1 MDEPQENRSLYEL
14 EFPGP
19 AVSGPQGGGPVLV
32 HALEGFADAG
42 HAVTLAATHLREA
55 LDNELVA
62 TFNTDELIDYRSR
75 RPIISFTGEK
85 FDGIDMP
92 KLTMHAVV
100 DNEGVPFLLLDGS
113 EPDLR
118 WEQFTTA
125 IAAIA
130 ERFGVSQVVGLNS
143 IPMAVPHTRPSGVI
157 AHGNDSEAL
166 ADLPRW
172 GNEMKLP
179 SSASM
184 LLELRLGEAG
194 YRTAGL
200 SAHVPHYLAQN
211 NYPGASAALLAALS
225 GVTGLALPVAALEN
239 AAEKVREQVDE
250 EVAGNAEIGT
260 VVQAL
265 EQQYDA
271 YMQAK
276 AERELL
282 SADGELPSGDELG
295 AEFEKFLAEHAAEFG
310 GPDAGLPGSGIPD
323 SGISG
328 SGSPDSGT
336 SDSGTSDDSGE
347 DTP

>member
-1 MDEPQENRSLYEL
+1 MNEPQETPGLYEL

-19 AVSGPQGGGPVLV
+19 AVTGPHGDGPVLV
-32 HALEGFADAG
+32 HALDGYADAG

-55 LDNELVA
+55 LDSKLVA
-62 TFNTDELIDYRSR
+62 TFHTDELIDYRSR
-75 RPIISFTGEK
+75 RPMISFTGER

-92 KLTMHAVV
+92 SITMHAVV
-100 DNEGVPFLLLDGS
+100 DDNGVPFLLLDGS

-125 IAAIA
+125 ILALA
-130 ERFGVSQVVGLNS
+130 ERLGVSKVVGLNS

-157 AHGNDSEAL
+157 AHGTDGDAL
-166 ADLPRW
+166 GDLPRW
-172 GNEMKLP
+172 GGEMKLP
-179 SSASM
+179 ASASL
-184 LLELRLGEAG
+184 LLELRMDEAG
-194 YRTAGL
+194 YPTAGL

-211 NYPGASAALLAALS
+211 NYPAASAALLTTL
-225 GVTGLALPVAALEN
+225 GQVTGLKLPITALEN
-239 AAEKVREQVDE
+239 AADQVRRQVDA

-260 VVQAL
+260 VVAAL

-282 SADGELPSGDELG
+282 SADGDLPSGDELG
-295 AEFEKFLAEHAAEFG
+295 AEFEKFLAEHAGEFG
-310 GPDAGLPGSGIPD
+310 PD
-323 SGISG
+323 
-328 SGSPDSGT
+328 
-336 SDSGTSDDSGE
+336 E

>member
-1 MDEPQENRSLYEL
+1 MADQGEDRTLYEL

-19 AVSGPQGGGPVLV
+19 AVSGPQGGGPVLI

-55 LDNELVA
+55 LDGELVA
-62 TFNTDELIDYRSR
+62 TFNADELIDYRSR
-75 RPIISFTGEK
+75 RPMISFTGEE
-85 FDGIDMP
+85 FDGIEMP
-92 KLTMHAVV
+92 KLTIHALV
-100 DNEGVPFLLLDGS
+100 DNEGVPFLLLDGA

-125 IAAIA
+125 IRALA
-130 ERFGVSQVVGLNS
+130 ERFDVSQVIGLNS

-157 AHGNDSEAL
+157 AHGNDPESL
-166 ADLPRW
+166 GDLPRW

-200 SAHVPHYLAQN
+200 SAHVPHYLAQS
-211 NYPGASAALLAALS
+211 NYPAASAALLTAL
-225 GVTGLALPVAALEN
+225 GKVTGLTLPVAALDN
-239 AAEKVREQVDE
+239 AADKLREQIDE
-250 EVAGNAEIGT
+250 EVQGNPEIGG
-260 VVQAL
+260 VVATL

-271 YMQAK
+271 YMKAK

-282 SADGELPSGDELG
+282 SADSDLPSGDELG
-295 AEFEKFLAEHAAEFG
+295 AEFERFLAEHAAEF
-310 GPDAGLPGSGIPD
+310 DGLD
-323 SGISG
+323 
-328 SGSPDSGT
+328 PDSGT
-336 SDSGTSDDSGE
+336 DTGTDDEGE
-347 DTP
+347 SP

>member
-1 MDEPQENRSLYEL
+1 MDEQDRSLYEL

-19 AVSGPQGGGPVLV
+19 AVSGPQGDGPVLV

-55 LDNELVA
+55 LDGELVA
-62 TFNTDELIDYRSR
+62 TFDSDELIDYRSR
-75 RPIISFTGEK
+75 RPLISFSGEK
-85 FDGIDMP
+85 FESIEMP
-92 KLTMHAVV
+92 KLTMHALI
-100 DNEGVPFLLLDGS
+100 DNSGVPFLLLDGS

-125 IAAIA
+125 ISALA
-130 ERFGVSQVVGLNS
+130 ERFGVSQVIGLNS

-157 AHGNDSEAL
+157 AHGNDAEAL
-166 ADLPRW
+166 GDLPRW

-200 SAHVPHYLAQN
+200 SAHVPHYLSQN
-211 NYPGASAALLAALS
+211 NYPAASAALLAAL
-225 GVTGLALPVAALEN
+225 GKVTALDLPVAALEN
-239 AAEKVREQVDE
+239 AAARVREQVDE
-250 EVAGNAEIGT
+250 EVTGNAEIGA

-271 YMQAK
+271 YMTAK

-282 SADGELPSGDELG
+282 SADDDLPSGDELG
-295 AEFEKFLAEHAAEFG
+295 AEFEKFLAEHAAEFDG
-310 GPDAGLPGSGIPD
+310 IDLGTDRPETPGD
-323 SGISG
+323 
-328 SGSPDSGT
+328 T
-336 SDSGTSDDSGE
+336 GE
-347 DTP
+347 QDTP

>member
-1 MDEPQENRSLYEL
+1 MDEQSHEQRPLYEL

-19 AVSGPQGGGPVLV
+19 AVSGHPGDGPVLV

-55 LDNELVA
+55 LDCQLVA
-62 TFNTDELIDYRSR
+62 TFDTDELIDYRSR
-75 RPIISFTGEK
+75 RPMISFTGEQ
-85 FDGIDMP
+85 FDGVEMP
-92 KLTMHAVV
+92 RLTMHALV
-100 DNEGVPFLLLDGS
+100 DNDGKPFLLLDGA

-125 IAAIA
+125 IGALA
-130 ERFGVSQVVGLNS
+130 ERFGVSQVIGLNS
-143 IPMAVPHTRPSGVI
+143 IPMAVPHTRPAGVMG
-157 AHGNDSEAL
+157 HGNDAEAL
-166 ADLPRW
+166 GDLPRW

-211 NYPGASAALLAALS
+211 NYPGASAALLTALG
-225 GVTGLALPVAALEN
+225 GVTGLNLPVAALEN
-239 AAEKVREQVDE
+239 AAARIRAQVDE
-250 EVAGNAEIGT
+250 EVQANPEIGT
-260 VVQAL
+260 VVHAL
-265 EQQYDA
+265 EQQYDQ
-271 YMQAK
+271 YMAAK

-282 SADGELPSGDELG
+282 SADGDLPSGDELG
-295 AEFEKFLAEHAAEFG
+295 AEFERFLAEHAGEFDG
-310 GPDAGLPGSGIPD
+310 FDVPGDDRPDAGDTGR
-323 SGISG
+323 
-328 SGSPDSGT
+328 
-336 SDSGTSDDSGE
+336 

>member
-1 MDEPQENRSLYEL
+1 MDEQDRSLYEL

-19 AVSGPQGGGPVLV
+19 AVSGPQGDGPVLV

-55 LDNELVA
+55 LDGELVA
-62 TFNTDELIDYRSR
+62 TFDTDELIDYRSR
-75 RPIISFTGEK
+75 RPLISFTGEK
-85 FDGIDMP
+85 FDGIEMP
-92 KLTMHAVV
+92 KLTMHALI
-100 DNEGVPFLLLDGS
+100 DNAGVPFLLLDGS

-125 IAAIA
+125 ISALA
-130 ERFGVSQVVGLNS
+130 ERFGVSQVIGLNS

-157 AHGNDSEAL
+157 AHGNDAEAL
-166 ADLPRW
+166 GDLPRW

-200 SAHVPHYLAQN
+200 SAHVPHYLSQT
-211 NYPGASAALLAALS
+211 NYPAASAALLAALS
-225 GVTGLALPVAALEN
+225 RVTELDLPVAALEN
-239 AAEKVREQVDE
+239 AAARVRDQVDE
-250 EVAGNAEIGT
+250 EVTGNAEIGT

-271 YMQAK
+271 YMKAK

-282 SADGELPSGDELG
+282 SADGDLPSGDELG
-295 AEFEKFLAEHAAEFG
+295 AEFEKFLAEHSAEF
-310 GPDAGLPGSGIPD
+310 DGLDLGTDRPETPGD
-323 SGISG
+323 N
-328 SGSPDSGT
+328 
-336 SDSGTSDDSGE
+336 GE
-347 DTP
+347 QDTP

>member
-1 MDEPQENRSLYEL
+1 MDAQDDHSSLYEL
-14 EFPGP
+14 EFPAP
-19 AVSGPQGGGPVLV
+19 AVSGPRGDGPVLV

-55 LDNELVA
+55 LDGALVA

-75 RPIISFTGEK
+75 RPMISFTGEE
-85 FDGIDMP
+85 FDSIDMP
-92 KLTMHAVV
+92 KLTMHALI
-100 DNEGVPFLLLDGS
+100 DNNGHPFLLLDGS

-118 WEQFTTA
+118 WEQFVTA
-125 IAAIA
+125 ITGLT

-143 IPMAVPHTRPSGVI
+143 IPMAVPHTRPSAVI
-157 AHGNDSEAL
+157 AHGTDTAAL
-166 ADLPRW
+166 GDLPRW

-200 SAHVPHYLAQN
+200 AAQVPHYLSQN
-211 NYPGASAALLAALS
+211 NYPAASAALLQALS
-225 GVTGLALPVAALEN
+225 QVSGLDLPVAALEN
-239 AAEKVREQVDE
+239 AATQMREQIDTEVD
-250 EVAGNAEIGT
+250 GNGEIGN
-260 VVQAL
+260 VVAVL

-271 YMQAK
+271 YLQAK

-282 SADGELPSGDELG
+282 SGDQDLPSGDELG
-295 AEFEKFLAEHAAEFG
+295 AEFEKFLAEHAGEFG
-310 GPDAGLPGSGIPD
+310 DLGDEPD
-323 SGISG
+323 
-328 SGSPDSGT
+328 T
-336 SDSGTSDDSGE
+336 Q